1 MAGGDLAAFAAH
13 ETSRT
18 AAVAPRSAT
27 SSSSSVT
34 LVATT
39 AMRVPRGAGGDDSDA
54 DRSRM
59 PAGASSGSSSESSFE
74 SSSEA
79 SGQGLLVPSFNG
91 GTSGPPGVG

>member
-39 AMRVPRGAGGDDSDA
+39 VMCVPRGAGGDDSDA